1 MGDPQVVME
10 AEAGCQQTAS
20 GCTEP
25 QGRSQLGSQSR
36 PRAPKEKG

>member
-20 GCTEP
+20 GCMEP
-25 QGRSQLGSQSR
+25 QGRSQLVSQPR
-36 PRAPKEKG
+36 PRALQERG